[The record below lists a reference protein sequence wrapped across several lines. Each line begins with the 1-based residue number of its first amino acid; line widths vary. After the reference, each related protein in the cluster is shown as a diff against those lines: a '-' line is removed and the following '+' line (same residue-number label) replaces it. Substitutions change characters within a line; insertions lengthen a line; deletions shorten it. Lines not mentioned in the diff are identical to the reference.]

1 MIEDDGYRSSSQYRL
16 WSYTKNR
23 LAQIRQNTN
32 DIASERVKAAFRR
45 AQAAKSSQNGSNDPL
60 ENDGQG
66 ETPVEI
72 QTLTVDEELKIVEW
86 GCSKMQD
93 MGEAMNPRIPSHV
106 VVCHYHETPSFKNLW
121 TNAHV
126 SGF

>member
-16 WSYTKNR
+16 WSYTKNS
-23 LAQIRQNTN
+23 LTQIRQNTN
-32 DIASERVKAAFRR
+32 DIASARVKAAFRR
-45 AQAAKSSQNGSNDPL
+45 AQAAKASQNGSNDSL

-66 ETPVEI
+66 DVAVDI

-106 VVCHYHETPSFKNLW
+106 VVCLYC
-121 TNAHV
+121 
-126 SGF
+126 